1 MEKILLIVNPVSGKG
16 RVKTVLMDLLIT
28 LCAGGNPVTVCVTGK
43 RGDASDYARLY
54 GPAMDRIVVTGGD
67 GSLNEVIGGLMR
79 MEPEDRPMISYIPLG
94 TTNDMAT
101 SLSIP
106 KSPKDAIN
114 VLEPSNYTP
123 RIIDVGQLGEEYFG
137 YVASFGAFMDVP
149 FSTPQS
155 AKNTWGY
162 LAYLGEAMGQLT
174 EITSHHARVLY
185 DDGYFEGDLLF
196 GFVTNSLRVAGGL
209 VRFTEENVSLDDGL
223 FEVLLIKRPKNLAEL
238 NETVSSLLKK
248 NFNGENLTLLHTSRI
263 SFQFDEPVQWTRDGE
278 DGGVF
283 QSVDVVNHPRAVCIS
298 VRGDL

>member
-1 MEKILLIVNPVSGKG
+1 MEKLLLIVNPVSGKG
-16 RVKTVLMDLLIT
+16 RVKTILMDLMSA
-28 LCAGGNPVTVCVTGK
+28 LCSGGRPVTVCVTEK
-43 RGDASDYARLY
+43 RGDAGEFAQKY
-54 GPAMDRIVVTGGD
+54 GPHVDRIVVTGGD

-79 MEPEDRPMISYIPLG
+79 LEPSARPMISYIPLG

-101 SLSIP
+101 SLAIP
-106 KSPKDAIN
+106 KSPRDAIDA
-114 VLEPSNYTP
+114 LEPAHHTP

-162 LAYLGEAMGQLT
+162 LAYVAEAMGQLT
-174 EITSHHARVLY
+174 EITSHHARVSY

-209 VRFTEENVSLDDGL
+209 VRFSEDNVSLDDGL
-223 FEVLLIKRPKNLAEL
+223 FEVLLIKRPRSLAEL
-238 NETVSSLLKK
+238 NVVVANILKK
-248 NFNGENLTLLHTSRI
+248 NFNSDGLTLIHTSRI
-263 SFQFDEPVQWTRDGE
+263 SFKFDGPVQWTRDGE

-283 QSVDVVNHPRAVCIS
+283 SAVDVINHPRAVCIS
-298 VRGDL
+298 SAG

>member
-16 RVKTVLMDLLIT
+16 RVKTVLMDLLTT
-28 LCAGGNPVTVCVTGK
+28 LCTGGNPVTVCITEK
-43 RGDASDYARLY
+43 RGDASEYARLY
-54 GPAMDRIVVTGGD
+54 GAQMDRIVITGGD

-79 MEPEDRPMISYIPLG
+79 LEADERPMISYIPMG

-106 KSPKDAIN
+106 KSPKDAITT
-114 VLEPSNYTP
+114 LEPANHTP
-123 RIIDVGQLGEEYFG
+123 RIIDVGQLGDEYFG

-162 LAYLGEAMGQLT
+162 LAYLVEAVGQLT
-174 EITSHHARVLY
+174 DITAHHSRVIY

-209 VRFTEENVSLDDGL
+209 VRFTEDNVALDDGL
-223 FEVLLIKRPKNLAEL
+223 FEVLLIRKPKNLAEL
-238 NETVSSLLKK
+238 NATVANILKK
-248 NFNGENLTLLHTSRI
+248 NFTGENLTLLHTSRI
-263 SFQFDEPVQWTRDGE
+263 SFTFDEPVQWTRDGE

-283 QSVDVVNHPRAVCIS
+283 QTVDVINHPRAVRIS
-298 VRGDL
+298 VKGEL